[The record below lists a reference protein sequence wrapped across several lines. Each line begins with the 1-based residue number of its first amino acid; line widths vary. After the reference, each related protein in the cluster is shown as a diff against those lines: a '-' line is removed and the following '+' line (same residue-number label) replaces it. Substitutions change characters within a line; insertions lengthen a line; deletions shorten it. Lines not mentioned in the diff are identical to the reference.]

1 MSIRA
6 PGNEHLPDPGSALT
20 DFTRSGVSIAGAMQ
34 DLIAY
39 RPSFDPGPGVG
50 YADNN
55 YTKYGGWS

>member
-1 MSIRA
+1 VSIRA
-6 PGNEHLPDPGSALT
+6 PGNEHLPDPGSAFT
-20 DFTRSGVSIAGAMQ
+20 DFTRSGVSIAGEMQ